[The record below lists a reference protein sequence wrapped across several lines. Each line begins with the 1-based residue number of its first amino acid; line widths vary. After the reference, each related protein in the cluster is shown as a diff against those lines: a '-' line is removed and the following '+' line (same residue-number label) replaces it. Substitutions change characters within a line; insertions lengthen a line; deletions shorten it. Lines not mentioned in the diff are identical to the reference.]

1 MIKLFGPSYSSK
13 SLILTVNIL
22 KELDER
28 IEEDFENY
36 PPKGIPKNNEWQMS
50 GMGDLF
56 FNSEKKKKASQRT
69 VFNFGVM
76 TGLASY
82 YFDGKTSEFDKFLK
96 KAVFSAVHSPKIVM
110 NAQKFSNKFPKEFSI
125 GVEWSKHFRARYG
138 P

>member
-1 MIKLFGPSYSSK
+1 MFGPSYSNK
-13 SLILTVNIL
+13 SMILTVNIL

-28 IEEDFENY
+28 IEEDFDNY
-36 PPKGIPKNNEWQMS
+36 PPEGIPRDHEWQMS
-50 GMGDLF
+50 GLGELF

-82 YFDGKTSEFDKFLK
+82 YFDGKPSEFDKFFK
-96 KAVFSAVHSPKIVM
+96 KSVFSAVKSAKMVM

-125 GVEWSKHFRARYG
+125 GVKWSTHFRERYG
-138 P
+138 